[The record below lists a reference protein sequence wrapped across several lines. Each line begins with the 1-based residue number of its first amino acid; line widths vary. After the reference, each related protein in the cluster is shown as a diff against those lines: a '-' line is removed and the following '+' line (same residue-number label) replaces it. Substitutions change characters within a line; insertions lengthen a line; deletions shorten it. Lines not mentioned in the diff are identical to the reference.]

1 MALSLNES
9 PGYPSTQDAQV
20 RCDLAETSAGRS
32 SVFAAD
38 VSKFI
43 PSRTLFTRIRV
54 CEEMS
59 QHHSKLNHVSTTPTE
74 DRSTVNYKEAHSECC
89 QSGKCTCRTFSAH
102 GTFILRRR
110 SARQLCSNRTRNW
123 LSRRARTIAAVSPN
137 MDMRVR
143 IGSV

>member
-74 DRSTVNYKEAHSECC
+74 EPFRPMAHSYCAGEVQDNYAPTVRETGFHAAQG
-89 QSGKCTCRTFSAH
+89 QSR
-102 GTFILRRR
+102 
-110 SARQLCSNRTRNW
+110 
-123 LSRRARTIAAVSPN
+123 LSRRIW
-137 MDMRVR
+137 
-143 IGSV
+143 I